1 MRYCFCAIA
10 ALAVLAMSPTVVL
23 AQAGEEMSSEERARQ
38 VEQLASQGAQ
48 AYRSGDFTSAID
60 FFERAYALEPVP
72 NLLYNIAKSYEKQEK
87 YQQAIDHYQKFAVA
101 PEVDSEARQA
111 ALDRVDNLREIADIK
126 EGDRGGGDD
135 TSTGG
140 RDRDQESSGPSKTA
154 AWLTMGGGA
163 ALLATGV
170 AFGLSA
176 SAAADEVQSG
186 ATFEQRQ
193 DARDSGKTSAL
204 VADGAFIAGAVVTS
218 LGLYLYFSDSDT
230 EADTRASSTT
240 VAPWVTTEAAG
251 MGMSLD
257 F

>member
-1 MRYCFCAIA
+1 MAA
-10 ALAVLAMSPTVVL
+10 ALVVLVMSPAVTL
-23 AQAGEEMSSEERARQ
+23 AQGSGEEMSSEELARQ
-38 VEQLASQGAQ
+38 VEKLASQGAQ
-48 AYRSGDFTSAID
+48 AYRKGDFTSAID
-60 FFERAYALEPVP
+60 YFERAYALEPVP

-101 PEVDSEARQA
+101 PEVDSEARQS
-111 ALDRVDNLREIADIK
+111 ALDRVDNLREIADLK
-126 EGDRGGGDD
+126 EGDGSGAGDPSGD
-135 TSTGG
+135 G
-140 RDRDQESSGPSKTA
+140 RDRDRESSGQSKTA

-170 AFGLSA
+170 VFGLSA
-176 SAAADEVQSG
+176 SSAADEVQSG

-193 DARDSGKTSAL
+193 DAQKSGKTSAL

-230 EADTRASSTT
+230 ETDTRASSTT
-240 VAPWVTTEAAG
+240 VAPWVSTEAAG